1 MSDGVPIRPRLC
13 KQGIISVSKIRTH
26 AWPRSTPLPED
37 RFFHIIERMDVQLTA
52 ETQKKLK
59 DLAAQTGR
67 PIDDIVEGAMAG
79 YFDEVLQIRETL
91 DSRYDDVK
99 SGMVKLISG
108 DQVEAYF
115 TAIDRRINKDQIP
128 FFWRFARRPIQPNRK
143 TVRPVNPEACQA
155 HRDQRHKN
163 C

>member
-13 KQGIISVSKIRTH
+13 KQGIISVSKIRPH
-26 AWPRSTPLPED
+26 AWPRSTPWPED

-79 YFDEVLQIRETL
+79 YFDEVLQIPETL
-91 DSRYDDVK
+91 DNRYDDVK
-99 SGMVKLISG
+99 SGMVKVISG
-108 DQVEAYF
+108 DQVGAYF
-115 TAIDRRINKDQIP
+115 TAIDSRIQ
-128 FFWRFARRPIQPNRK
+128 
-143 TVRPVNPEACQA
+143 
-155 HRDQRHKN
+155 
-163 C
+163 